1 VADGKPLDT
10 VTRFNDRAADYVRY
24 RPTYPATAP
33 GDLPEHAAARS
44 GRADRPRAQRLLRAE
59 ERSRRRE
66 LLTLLRDLHAHYA
79 DDAGLATLV
88 YGTEVFTST
97 VTPSR
102 SAAAT
107 PSA

>member
-1 VADGKPLDT
+1 MQRLDLDGLIG
-10 VTRFNDRAADYVRY
+10 R
-24 RPTYPATAP
+24 
-33 GDLPEHAAARS
+33 ARS
-44 GRADRPRAQRLLRAE
+44 ASYVPKSGPAGAK
-59 ERSRRRE
+59 